1 MTLAAALL
9 LSAAAG
15 AGPAD
20 LPTAAGGTFSVADFL
35 ARCPGVLVFWN
46 SWLPG
51 SAEFAHL
58 IPEIESAARESGRP
72 GAVVIFQDRDA
83 EAAKGLPGGQGH
95 FTRVL
100 DRRGEL
106 VRRFRVTR
114 APAVLLVE
122 PDGSVRA
129 RSGPDPAGVRQILQG
144 MTNR

>member
-1 MTLAAALL
+1 MTLAAALV

-15 AGPAD
+15 VGPAD

-51 SAEFAHL
+51 AAEFAAM
-58 IPEIESAARESGRP
+58 IPEIERAARESGRP

-83 EAAKGLPGGQGH
+83 DAAEGLPAGQGH
-95 FTRVL
+95 FARVL

-114 APAVLLVE
+114 APAVLLIE
-122 PDGSVRA
+122 RDGSVRA
-129 RSGPDPAGVRQILQG
+129 RSGPDAAGIRQLLQG
-144 MTNR
+144 IANR